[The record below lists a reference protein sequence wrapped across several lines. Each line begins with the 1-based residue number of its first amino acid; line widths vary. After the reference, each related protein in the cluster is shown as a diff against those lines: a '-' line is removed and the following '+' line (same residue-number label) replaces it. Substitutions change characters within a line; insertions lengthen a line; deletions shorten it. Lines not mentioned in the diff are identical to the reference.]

1 MNFLQAIILGIVEGI
16 TEFLPIS
23 STAHMMIVSEFLKLT
38 QSDFVKSFEIIIQL
52 GAILAVFVIYFKSI
66 IKSGFD
72 NIKKIA
78 VAFIPTA
85 IIGFVLYKIV
95 KTFLMGNNLIIVISL
110 LIGGIGLII
119 IEKLSAS
126 ARSATADE
134 KTKNEKRKTKNEE
147 MDEKTNSI
155 DFSSIS
161 YKKSVLIG
169 IFQSIAMIPG
179 VSRSAATIIGGTLIG
194 IERQVIVDFS
204 FVLAIPTMA
213 AATGYDVLKNY
224 EIILAS
230 GNFAVLAVGF
240 IVAFIVS
247 YIVAKW
253 FLKFIKKY
261 NFIPFGIYRIII
273 AIILFLLFF
282 VF

>member
-66 IKSGFD
+66 IKNGFD
-72 NIKKIA
+72 NIKKII

-110 LIGGIGLII
+110 LIGGVGLIV
-119 IEKLSAS
+119 IEKL
-126 ARSATADE
+126 
-134 KTKNEKRKTKNEE
+134 KTKENSLEIKKEE
-147 MDEKTNSI
+147 NVL

-161 YKKSVLIG
+161 YKKSALIG

-179 VSRSAATIIGGTLIG
+179 ISRSAATIIGGTLIG

-224 EIILAS
+224 NIILSS

-240 IVAFIVS
+240 VVAFIPISTRWPARALV
-247 YIVAKW
+247 
-253 FLKFIKKY
+253 
-261 NFIPFGIYRIII
+261 
-273 AIILFLLFF
+273 LL
-282 VF
+282 

>member
-66 IKSGFD
+66 IKNGFD
-72 NIKKIA
+72 NIKKII

-110 LIGGIGLII
+110 LIGGVGLIV
-119 IEKLSAS
+119 IEKLSS
-126 ARSATADE
+126 FARSATAD
-134 KTKNEKRKTKNEE
+134 KKEE
-147 MDEKTNSI
+147 NI
-155 DFSSIS
+155 LDFSSIS
-161 YKKSVLIG
+161 YKKSALIG

-179 VSRSAATIIGGTLIG
+179 ISRSAATIIGGTLIG

-224 EIILAS
+224 NIILSS

-240 IVAFIVS
+240 VVAFIVS

-273 AIILFLLFF
+273 AIVLFF
-282 VF
+282 LFFII